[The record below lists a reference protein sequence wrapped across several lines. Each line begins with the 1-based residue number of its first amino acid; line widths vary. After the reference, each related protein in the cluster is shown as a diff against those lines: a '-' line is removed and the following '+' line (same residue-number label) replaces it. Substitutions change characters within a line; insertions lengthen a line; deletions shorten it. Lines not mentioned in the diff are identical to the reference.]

1 MKIKNCIKVYGECL
15 LLGAICVFACVGL
28 FADTIPERYNVII
41 SRAPFGTVKYEADKG
56 TNSQLTVEQLRLQEE
71 LAKEAELLGKN
82 IKLTAITT
90 YQGVPA
96 AGIIEQNTRRTYYL
110 TKGQSILGYTLTDI
124 GENSILLETTNAI
137 ANIAMSYAPGQPA
150 EITVHPTSGRLSA
163 LNIFSDEVSATNSVM
178 VKAQSTENGSSKANA
193 DGLELSDEVRKAVII
208 KDADGTERKLSDE
221 VRKAVT
227 IKDADGTERISFRE
241 LHKLRMEERNRKL
254 EEEKLAREEKA
265 LAEQRAREEEKL
277 KQEELQRIIEA
288 EEQLIDAE
296 AAVVEQASQELLP
309 DMSIPPTNEEYIDF
323 PVAPMGESIDGA
335 SGAEF

>member
-28 FADTIPERYNVII
+28 FADTVPERYNVII
-41 SRAPFGTVKYEADKG
+41 SRAPFGTVNYEADKG

-178 VKAQSTENGSSKANA
+178 VKAQSTENGSIKSNA
-193 DGLELSDEVRKAVII
+193 DGLE
-208 KDADGTERKLSDE
+208 LSDE

-254 EEEKLAREEKA
+254 EEERLAREEKA

-288 EEQLIDAE
+288 EELLIDAE

-309 DMSIPPTNEEYIDF
+309 DMSVPPTNEEYIDF

>member
-28 FADTIPERYNVII
+28 FADTVPERYNVII
-41 SRAPFGTVKYEADKG
+41 SRAPFGTVNYEADKG

-71 LAKEAELLGKN
+71 LTKEAELLGKN

-178 VKAQSTENGSSKANA
+178 VKAQSTENGSIKSNA
-193 DGLELSDEVRKAVII
+193 DGLE
-208 KDADGTERKLSDE
+208 LSDE

-254 EEEKLAREEKA
+254 EEERLAREEKA

-309 DMSIPPTNEEYIDF
+309 DMSVPPTNEEYIDF
-323 PVAPMGESIDGA
+323 PVAPMGESVDGA

>member
-28 FADTIPERYNVII
+28 FADTVPERYNVII
-41 SRAPFGTVKYEADKG
+41 SRAPFGTVNYEADKG

-178 VKAQSTENGSSKANA
+178 VKAQSTENGSIKSNA
-193 DGLELSDEVRKAVII
+193 DGLE
-208 KDADGTERKLSDE
+208 LSDE

-254 EEEKLAREEKA
+254 EEERLAREEKA

-288 EEQLIDAE
+288 EELLIDAE

-309 DMSIPPTNEEYIDF
+309 DMSVPPTNEEYIDF
-323 PVAPMGESIDGA
+323 PVAPMGESVDGA

>member
-28 FADTIPERYNVII
+28 FADTVPERYNVII
-41 SRAPFGTVKYEADKG
+41 SRAPFGTVNYEADKG

-193 DGLELSDEVRKAVII
+193 DGLELSDEVRKAV
-208 KDADGTERKLSDE
+208 
-221 VRKAVT
+221 T

-254 EEEKLAREEKA
+254 EEERLAREEKA

-309 DMSIPPTNEEYIDF
+309 DMSVPPTNEEYIDF

-335 SGAEF
+335 LGAEF